1 MAALEKELEA
11 LRTYARL
18 AILSYD
24 NGYSSYIEVLDAETS
39 LFSAELNYVQVLG
52 TFYTSMVDIYKS
64 MGGGWVVQTEG
75 MTEASNNELPG
86 SDTSELP
93 EPTAKVETNFLIGC
107 KNLLVINK
115 LLDYFFLFKLKS
127 ETTLLI
133 ITAINITPIIASMID
148 HIFAV

>member
-93 EPTAKVETNFLIGC
+93 ELSMLENIKG
-107 KNLLVINK
+107 
-115 LLDYFFLFKLKS
+115 YFF
-127 ETTLLI
+127 
-133 ITAINITPIIASMID
+133 
-148 HIFAV
+148 